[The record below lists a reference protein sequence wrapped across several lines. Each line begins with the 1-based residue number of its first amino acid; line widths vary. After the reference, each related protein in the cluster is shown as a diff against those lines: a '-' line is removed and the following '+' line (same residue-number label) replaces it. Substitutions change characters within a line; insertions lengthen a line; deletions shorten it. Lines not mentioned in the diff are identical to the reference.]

1 MKKIKDLGDL
11 SQKIVLLR
19 VDLNVPLQNNKVLDA
34 TRIKKVIPT
43 ISHLLSENAKIIII
57 THIGRPKGKKI
68 TELSLN
74 PICEYLKD

>member
-34 TRIKKVIPT
+34 TRIKKVINN
-43 ISHLLSENAKIIII
+43 IKAFIGNRRYNIASWFYANCDLSN
-57 THIGRPKGKKI
+57 
-68 TELSLN
+68 
-74 PICEYLKD
+74 